1 MKPRWLNNREAR
13 AWHGFQHMRAQ
24 LTAHLARQLA
34 QDSGLTEADYAVL
47 VNVSEAPGRRMRSR
61 DLGKALGWQRSR
73 LSHQIARM
81 EVRGTVE
88 RAPCDDDARGF
99 DIVLTDDGLAAIEAA
114 APRHL
119 AVVRHCFID
128 LLTRE
133 QLDTLADIADV
144 VTGHLAAEH
153 PDASNN
159 Q

>member
-1 MKPRWLNNREAR
+1 MKRRWLNNREAR
-13 AWHGFQHMRAQ
+13 AWHGFQHMRGQ
-24 LTAHLARQLA
+24 LIGHLARQLA

-81 EVRGTVE
+81 QARGTVE
-88 RAPCDDDARGF
+88 RAPCEDDARGF
-99 DIVLTDDGLAAIEAA
+99 DVLLTNEGLAAIEAA
-114 APRHL
+114 APGHL
-119 AVVRHCFID
+119 ADVRHCFID
-128 LLTRE
+128 LLTPE
-133 QLDTLADIADV
+133 QLDTLADIADI

-153 PDASNN
+153 PDASNS

>member
-1 MKPRWLNNREAR
+1 MKPRWLNAREAR
-13 AWHGFQHMRAQ
+13 AWYGFQDMRAQ

-47 VNVSEAPGRRMRSR
+47 VNVSEADGRRMRSR

-81 EVRGTVE
+81 EARGTVE

-99 DIVLTDDGLAAIEAA
+99 DVVLTDDGMAAIEAA
-114 APRHL
+114 APAHL
-119 AVVRHCFID
+119 ADVRHCFID
-128 LLTRE
+128 LLTPE
-133 QLDTLADIADV
+133 QLDTLADIADI

-153 PDASNN
+153 PDASNS